1 MIIYYLFKL
10 NNLNKT
16 NKMNVNNY
24 GFKFNEIILDETNNR
39 VIKKAKNEHGTKK
52 INNEIYFYKKILNL
66 ELKFNIPKLIKYE
79 NGIYHMELLKN
90 FIPITHVID
99 KYNFKNY
106 VDAILNDLNNIHK
119 QTIYISNFT
128 IKNDIVKEVETK
140 IFDRYN
146 ETNWIEI
153 PYFNSIQTV
162 NNIKIQNINCYVLKI
177 KNTLLNLLDKR
188 DYYNLIHGDVHLGN
202 ILCNI
207 ETPDKLY
214 YIDPRGYFGNT
225 KLYGLKEYDYAKLLF
240 GLSGYSVFDN
250 MNFENLVIEE
260 GNLNIQFIKNYE
272 YVFNNCIFDKTTI
285 LLFLSIWLGNN
296 SCFVDEKK
304 KIVSLMIA
312 YYYCENFLD
321 KII

>member
-1 MIIYYLFKL
+1 
-10 NNLNKT
+10 
-16 NKMNVNNY
+16 MNVNNY
-24 GFKFNEIILDETNNR
+24 GFKFNEIIFDETNNK
-39 VIKKAKNEHGTKK
+39 VIKKAKNDHGIKK

-66 ELKFNIPKLIKYE
+66 ELNFNIPKLIEYE

-90 FIPITHVID
+90 FMPITCVID

-106 VDAILNDLNNIHK
+106 IDIILNDINNIHK
-119 QTIYISNFT
+119 QTIYVSNFT
-128 IKNDIVKEVETK
+128 IKNDIIEEVETK

-146 ETNWIEI
+146 ETNWTEK

-177 KNTLLNLLDKR
+177 KNTLLNLLDTR
-188 DYYNLIHGDVHLGN
+188 DYYNLIHGDIHLGN
-202 ILCNI
+202 ILHNTEI
-207 ETPDKLY
+207 SNKLY

-240 GLSGYSVFDN
+240 GLSGYSMFDN
-250 MNFENLVIEE
+250 MNFQNLVIEQ

-272 YVFNNCIFDKTTI
+272 YVFDNYIFDKITI

-296 SCFVDEKK
+296 SCFIDEKK

-312 YYYCENFLD
+312 YYYCEKFLD